1 MKSKI
6 GRILPMKIFEAPEFE
21 LVKFN
26 VEDVITESGEPEAD
40 EEGLPI
46 L

>member
-1 MKSKI
+1 
-6 GRILPMKIFEAPEFE
+6 MKIFEAPEFE

-26 VEDVITESGEPEAD
+26 VEDVITVSSEELPEVG

-46 L
+46 G